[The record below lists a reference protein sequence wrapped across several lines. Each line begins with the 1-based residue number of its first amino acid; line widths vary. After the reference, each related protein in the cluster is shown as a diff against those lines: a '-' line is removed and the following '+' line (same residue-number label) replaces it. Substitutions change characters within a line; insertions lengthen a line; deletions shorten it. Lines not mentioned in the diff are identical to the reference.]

1 MISITEPKSLKNA
14 LKMIKKISK
23 EAGIIIQD
31 NRLTISALSPSNV
44 ALMELSKTFEA
55 ETAIFKI
62 EDVGVLEKLLP
73 DTGEVDMEISG
84 NVLKLQIISKRKK
97 GLELKI
103 SEYSKINLDYNPK
116 NSFLI
121 PSEVLSEIIEDAGSI
136 GQYLTVSLS
145 PEAILFKAQD
155 EYGSTKYNIDISS
168 DISEQN
174 IMESFESKV
183 MVNYLKVLND
193 ISGDIKIRMD
203 PNRPLLAEFQYNGF
217 DGRLYIAIAG
227 D

>member
-14 LKMIKKISK
+14 LRMIKKISK

-103 SEYSKINLDYNPK
+103 SEYSKINL
-116 NSFLI
+116 
-121 PSEVLSEIIEDAGSI
+121 
-136 GQYLTVSLS
+136 
-145 PEAILFKAQD
+145 
-155 EYGSTKYNIDISS
+155 
-168 DISEQN
+168 
-174 IMESFESKV
+174 
-183 MVNYLKVLND
+183 
-193 ISGDIKIRMD
+193 
-203 PNRPLLAEFQYNGF
+203 
-217 DGRLYIAIAG
+217 
-227 D
+227 